1 MNIKDE
7 LENLLPDELENIKLF
22 VDNLFNNKINE
33 RLTNQS
39 YQKKDLIIKCPKC
52 NMSNYKRNG
61 HKNGTQRY
69 LCKNCNKSFSITTNT
84 ILNYTKIKYWQLYK
98 LIKCLLD
105 AKPVAEISEEI
116 QMSKTEV
123 YYLEIKIFKA
133 LEKTFNDIKLRG
145 VVQVDEKYFRINFKG
160 TKHDK
165 MPRKTKHSGSQD
177 LKIGINNE
185 LSCVIVAIDEYDS
198 IIVKVVGN
206 GNVTT
211 KYIENALS
219 GKIEENS
226 IIITDSKS
234 SYIKFARDNNLM
246 LKQIP
251 DGKHSVEDKYNLNNV
266 NELILELE
274 NYINRVKRGVST
286 RHLQQYCNFIK
297 YKKILKYTVEY
308 LNRNQKLY
316 KDSVIL
322 FSNLT
327 NKEICQME
335 LPFDISAI
343 FDD

>member
-1 MNIKDE
+1 
-7 LENLLPDELENIKLF
+7 
-22 VDNLFNNKINE
+22 
-33 RLTNQS
+33 
-39 YQKKDLIIKCPKC
+39 
-52 NMSNYKRNG
+52 MSNYKRNG

-234 SYIKFARDNNLM
+234 SYIKFARDNNLI

-322 FSNLT
+322 FPNLT

-335 LPFDISAI
+335 LPFDYI
-343 FDD
+343 

>member
-1 MNIKDE
+1 
-7 LENLLPDELENIKLF
+7 
-22 VDNLFNNKINE
+22 
-33 RLTNQS
+33 
-39 YQKKDLIIKCPKC
+39 
-52 NMSNYKRNG
+52 MSNYKRNG

-69 LCKNCNKSFSITTNT
+69 LCKNCNNSFSITTNT

-234 SYIKFARDNNLM
+234 SYIKFARDNNLI

>member
-1 MNIKDE
+1 
-7 LENLLPDELENIKLF
+7 
-22 VDNLFNNKINE
+22 
-33 RLTNQS
+33 
-39 YQKKDLIIKCPKC
+39 
-52 NMSNYKRNG
+52 MSNYKRNG
-61 HKNGTQRY
+61 RKNGTQRY

-234 SYIKFARDNNLM
+234 SYIKFARDNNLI

>member
-1 MNIKDE
+1 
-7 LENLLPDELENIKLF
+7 
-22 VDNLFNNKINE
+22 
-33 RLTNQS
+33 
-39 YQKKDLIIKCPKC
+39 
-52 NMSNYKRNG
+52 MSNYKRNG

-226 IIITDSKS
+226 IIIADSKS
-234 SYIKFARDNNLM
+234 SYIKFARDNNLI

>member
-1 MNIKDE
+1 
-7 LENLLPDELENIKLF
+7 
-22 VDNLFNNKINE
+22 
-33 RLTNQS
+33 
-39 YQKKDLIIKCPKC
+39 
-52 NMSNYKRNG
+52 MSNYKRNG

-165 MPRKTKHSGSQD
+165 MPRKAKHSGSQD

-206 GNVTT
+206 ENVTT

-234 SYIKFARDNNLM
+234 SYIKFARDNNLI

>member
-1 MNIKDE
+1 MN
-7 LENLLPDELENIKLF
+7 
-22 VDNLFNNKINE
+22 
-33 RLTNQS
+33 
-39 YQKKDLIIKCPKC
+39 
-52 NMSNYKRNG
+52 
-61 HKNGTQRY
+61 
-69 LCKNCNKSFSITTNT
+69 
-84 ILNYTKIKYWQLYK
+84 
-98 LIKCLLD
+98 
-105 AKPVAEISEEI
+105 
-116 QMSKTEV
+116 

-234 SYIKFARDNNLM
+234 SYIKFARDNNLI

-251 DGKHSVEDKYNLNNV
+251 DGKYSVEDKYNLNNV

-343 FDD
+343 FND

>member
-1 MNIKDE
+1 
-7 LENLLPDELENIKLF
+7 
-22 VDNLFNNKINE
+22 
-33 RLTNQS
+33 
-39 YQKKDLIIKCPKC
+39 
-52 NMSNYKRNG
+52 MSNYKRNG

-234 SYIKFARDNNLM
+234 SYIKFARDNNLI